1 MKGIQLNKLHRY
13 AGIAIAPFLVVQA
26 LTGLL
31 LNFSPFRQAVSAQ
44 AGGDPP
50 AAPRPW
56 VAISIKA
63 HLGPGLISDCY
74 HLLLGAGIVW
84 MAVSGW
90 ILFLRGR
97 RLRNNARIANH
108 GGQQ

>member
-13 AGIAIAPFLVVQA
+13 AGIVIAPFLVLQT

-44 AGGDPP
+44 SGGAPP
-50 AAPRPW
+50 DVPTLW
-56 VAISIKA
+56 DAISFKA
-63 HLGPGLISDCY
+63 HFGPGLISDCY
-74 HLLLGAGIVW
+74 HLLLGAGIAW

-97 RLRNNARIANH
+97 RLRNKARIVNH
-108 GGQQ
+108 GREQ

>member
-13 AGIAIAPFLVVQA
+13 VGITIAPFLVIQT

-31 LNFSPFRQAVSAQ
+31 LNFGALRQGVSAP

-50 AAPRPW
+50 VTSTQWDAAF
-56 VAISIKA
+56 IKA
-63 HLGPGLISDCY
+63 HFGPGVIVDFY

-84 MAVSGW
+84 MAVTGW
-90 ILFLRGR
+90 IIFLRGR
-97 RLRNNARIANH
+97 RLRNKARIANRA
-108 GGQQ
+108 GDQ